1 MTCRRALTFLTS
13 FGILLSLWAG
23 ALRGAGQ
30 DANTPVGPPAAGTQ
44 DANAPAAKAA
54 APTIRPAGAPDGET
68 RVASPCKNEANASP
82 AIGQSLSASARF
94 LCRRKE
100 GFLSDSSPAGHLGA
114 FSASPRTKAS
124 KGGIH
129 GTNRL
134 MGC

>member
-1 MTCRRALTFLTS
+1 MTCRAALTFLTS
-13 FGILLSLWAG
+13 FGIIVSLSAG
-23 ALRGAGQ
+23 ALRAQAAGP
-30 DANTPVGPPAAGTQ
+30 DANSPAAAPASGAT
-44 DANAPAAKAA
+44 DANAPAARAA

-82 AIGQSLSASARF
+82 AIGQSLSARF
-94 LCRRKE
+94 LRRRKE

>member
-13 FGILLSLWAG
+13 LSILPSLWAG

-30 DANTPVGPPAAGTQ
+30 DANTPAGAPGAQ
-44 DANAPAAKAA
+44 DANTPAAKAA
-54 APTIRPAGAPDGET
+54 VPTIRPAGAPDGET
-68 RVASPCKNEANASP
+68 RVAYPCKNEANASP
-82 AIGQSLSASARF
+82 AIEQSLSARF
-94 LCRRKE
+94 LRRRKE
-100 GFLSDSSPAGHLGA
+100 CFLSDSSPAGHLGA